1 MFQDLII
8 LFIRISLFVKY
19 TGCLKQVQH
28 DNLIPSPLKG
38 EEKKWR
44 RTGEREGEK
53 EEKKRG
59 RAVEEKEEKEAAAGA
74 DI

>member
-1 MFQDLII
+1 M
-8 LFIRISLFVKY
+8 
-19 TGCLKQVQH
+19 LKRVQH

-44 RTGEREGEK
+44 RAGEKEGEK

-59 RAVEEKEEKEAAAGA
+59 RAAEEKEEKEAAAGA